1 MKNIIIYTPYDCLI
15 KTKTEQN
22 LLEKNQHLILENYN
36 AQKISVYPIGK
47 SSKYSFNIN
56 ISEQKDSNLY
66 SIIEKDENLLVFLL
80 DGLIAEN
87 IKIYNFTFQNKRSS
101 IEVSSQ
107 KIVFSTENNKKIIRL
122 PNESKNFIC
131 GNFNHIIYAKFS
143 DSYNEKI
150 IAYNTLTNHAKM
162 FSGDNININNNGFII
177 KNNSSTSY
185 QNIQSE
191 YFIDNQGLKVKSK
204 SLIPSDRFLP
214 EDLISYNFMES
225 IKNNDYKNALS
236 YLSENLQSK
245 INETTLKNYFG
256 DISYFYTI
264 DKNSCFAI
272 SDNKNIL
279 YDFSILNNKINEI
292 TDNQQ

>member
-22 LLEKNQHLILENYN
+22 FLEKNQHLILENYN
-36 AQKISVYPIGK
+36 AQKISVYPISK
-47 SSKYSFNIN
+47 NSKYSFNIN

-87 IKIYNFTFQNKRSS
+87 VKIYNFTFQNKRSA

-107 KIVFSTENNKKIIRL
+107 KIVFSTENNKKIILL
-122 PNESKNFIC
+122 PSESKNFIC

-162 FSGDNININNNGFII
+162 FSGDNIDINKNGFII

-191 YFIDNQGLKVKSK
+191 YFIDNQGLKIKSK

-214 EDLISYNFMES
+214 EELISYNFMES

-264 DKNSCFAI
+264 DKNSCFTI

-279 YDFSILNNKINEI
+279 YDFSISNNKINEI